1 MTDFR
6 RIDVDR
12 SFAADDATARA
23 LLLSAARTAV
33 KTILVLNP
41 NCADAVTD
49 RMRASCADHAG
60 CGDPGFRA
68 KLTSKKK
75 GQGSALDPP
84 RGSRALDPMT

>member
-41 NCADAVTD
+41 N
-49 RMRASCADHAG
+49 RADHAG

-84 RGSRALDPMT
+84 RGSRPLDPMT